1 MTDHNFNEE
10 RGSENNRHEYENK
23 ICLKEGMPEIQ
34 NP

>member
-1 MTDHNFNEE
+1 MKKGEVRIT
-10 RGSENNRHEYENK
+10 RHEYENK